1 MISTTTL
8 SLLTSTVALIGELT
22 VAAAEGS
29 LKLKADF
36 VRQMSSETA
45 HLTVSGDP
53 SPLGSST
60 LRKKIMDKATL
71 LPRDGRQ
78 LQDNDNQ
85 NGNQANANAQIQDG
99 ADDYFMAFGSWNN
112 AFGFDPTQYALS
124 YHRCAEVRQFDDE
137 LAAQEDSLSVFATK
151 HFAVFRFCPAE
162 TCMGIQE
169 EEEELSWWNRTYGQ
183 KQAEEEEEEEQE
195 QDEEAEY
202 QYGQEPETVGA
213 RGVGCQSNY
222 GEYMSKLSQLHEV
235 QILSQ

>member
-1 MISTTTL
+1 M
-8 SLLTSTVALIGELT
+8 TSIVSLIGELT
-22 VAAAEGS
+22 AGAAAEGS
-29 LKLKADF
+29 SLKLKEDF
-36 VRQMSSETA
+36 VREMASETA
-45 HLTVSGDP
+45 HLTGIGAP

-60 LRKKIMDKATL
+60 IRKKIMDKATL

-78 LQDNDNQ
+78 LQDNNNQ
-85 NGNQANANAQIQDG
+85 NENQANANAQIQDG

-183 KQAEEEEEEEQE
+183 KQAEEEEEEQE
-195 QDEEAEY
+195 EEDQAEY
-202 QYGQEPETVGA
+202 EYGQEPETVGA

-222 GEYMSKLSQLHEV
+222 GEYMSES
-235 QILSQ
+235 